1 MLHPVTIT
9 FKNGKTL
16 AVECGTTLY
25 DLAQE
30 ASIWYSTPIMLAKCG
45 TIFKELYQPITED
58 LTDLEFLDL
67 TQKDGMR
74 VYQRSAAF
82 LLIVAAK
89 KLFPST
95 DILINHHITGGYYCE
110 FANGDYC
117 NEANI
122 LALEEKMQEIVK
134 LELPITKE
142 ILPLDQALD
151 FFEAHNMEDKK
162 KLLKYRRVSS
172 VNMYTLDEVKD
183 YFYGY
188 MVPNVRH
195 LTLFK
200 LVPYEQGFILTFPDE
215 ANPTEIAKFLPQ
227 AKLSGIFREST
238 NWARIMEVDTVGALN
253 DIIVSG
259 KLDTLIRISEALH
272 EKKIAQMADQIAAR
286 ESTKLVLIAGPSSS
300 GKTTFAKRLCIQLR
314 VNGLKPQMISLDD
327 YFVNREF
334 TPLDENGKYDFET
347 IGALDTKLF
356 NDHISKLIA
365 GEEVEIPTFNFVT
378 GKREYKGNNLKLGD
392 EDILVVEGIHGLNEK
407 LSYAIPKENKF
418 KIYISCLT
426 QLNVDYHNRI
436 PTTDTRLLRRMVRD
450 NQYRGISAEQTLEL
464 WYSVRRG
471 ENKNIFPFQEEAD
484 IMFNSVLIYELCV
497 LKPKVEALL
506 FGIDRTSPYYS
517 EAKRLL
523 KFLEYFLS
531 ADTATIPYNSILRE
545 FVGGSC
551 FH

>member
-1 MLHPVTIT
+1 MLHPVNVSL
-9 FKNGKTL
+9 KDGSML
-16 AVECGTTLY
+16 QVEQGTTLY
-25 DLAQE
+25 DLSLQVE
-30 ASIWYSTPIMLAKCG
+30 KKYDTPIMLAKSG
-45 TIFKELYQPITED
+45 TILKELYQPITENMS
-58 LTDLEFLDL
+58 DLEFLDL

-89 KLFPST
+89 KLFPQT

-110 FANGDYC
+110 FSVEHYC
-117 NEANI
+117 NDVNI
-122 LALEEKMQEIVK
+122 EALEEKMQELVK
-134 LELPITKE
+134 MALPIEKQT
-142 ILPLDQALD
+142 ISLDQALD
-151 FFEAHNMEDKK
+151 LFETHQMEDKK
-162 KLLKYRRVSS
+162 NLLKYRRVSS
-172 VNMYTLDEVKD
+172 VNMYILDGIKD

-188 MVPNVRH
+188 MIPNVRH
-195 LTLFK
+195 LTCFK
-200 LVPYEQGFILTFPDE
+200 LVPYEQGFILMFPDE
-215 ANPTEIAKFLPQ
+215 AKPTALAKFLPQ
-227 AKLSGIFREST
+227 PKLSGIFREST
-238 NWARIMEVDTVGALN
+238 KWARIMEVDTVGALN
-253 DIIVSG
+253 DVIVSG
-259 KLDTLIRISEALH
+259 KLETLIRISEALH
-272 EKKIAQMADQIAAR
+272 EKKIAQLADHIAER
-286 ESTKLVLIAGPSSS
+286 TSTRLVLIAGPSSS

-314 VNGLKPQMISLDD
+314 VNGLKPQVISLDD

-334 TPLDENGKYDFET
+334 TPLDEYGKYDFES
-347 IGALDTKLF
+347 IDALDTKLF
-356 NDHISKLIA
+356 NEHIAKLIA

-378 GKREYKGNNLKLGD
+378 GKREYKGNKMQIGE

-407 LSYAIPKENKF
+407 LSYSIPKENKF

-464 WYSVRRG
+464 WSSVRRG

-484 IMFNSVLIYELCV
+484 IMFNSVLIYELCI

-506 FGIDRTSPYYS
+506 FGISRTSPYYG

-545 FVGGSC
+545 FIGGSC